1 MTMKI
6 TGFTELQKKLG
17 DLSRRAQNLE
27 GPRNVPVT
35 ELLTPAFLSKCSRF
49 NSAAEMFEASGFAV
63 NSQED
68 FDAIPDDQWNAFI
81 EQNTSYSNWEE
92 MLKAA
97 GAAWVKRELGL

>member
-6 TGFTELQKKLG
+6 TGFKELQNTLG

-27 GPRNVPVT
+27 GPRNVPIAD
-35 ELLTPAFLSKCSRF
+35 LLTPALLSRCSRF
-49 NSAAEMFEASGFAV
+49 KSAAELFEASGFTV

-68 FDAIPDDQWNAFI
+68 FAAIPDDQWDAFI
-81 EQNTSYSNWEE
+81 KQNTSYSTWDE

-97 GAAWVKRELGL
+97 GAAWVRRELGV

>member
-6 TGFTELQKKLG
+6 TGFKELQKKLG
-17 DLSRRAQNLE
+17 DLSRRAQNLK
-27 GPRNVPVT
+27 GPRNVPVM

-49 NSAAEMFEASGFAV
+49 TSAAEMFEASGFTV

-68 FDAIPDDQWNAFI
+68 FAAIPDDPWDAFI
-81 EQNTSYSNWEE
+81 EQNPSYRNWEE

-97 GAAWVKRELGL
+97 GAAWVKRELSI

>member
-6 TGFTELQKKLG
+6 TGLKELQRKLG
-17 DLSRRAQNLE
+17 DLSRRAQSLE

-35 ELLTPAFLSKCSRF
+35 DLLTPAFLSRCSRF
-49 NSAAEMFEASGFAV
+49 KSAAELFEASGFTV

-68 FDAIPDDQWNAFI
+68 FDAIPDVQWDAFI
-81 EQNTSYSNWEE
+81 KQNTNYSTWEE

-97 GAAWVKRELGL
+97 GAAWVKQELGM